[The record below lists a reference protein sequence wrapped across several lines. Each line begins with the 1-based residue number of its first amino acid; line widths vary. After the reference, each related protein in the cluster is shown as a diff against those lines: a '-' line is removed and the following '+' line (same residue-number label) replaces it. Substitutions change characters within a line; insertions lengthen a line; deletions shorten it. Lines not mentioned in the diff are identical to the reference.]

1 MQTNLHRVSEYV
13 VTPKQALD
21 DTRIKPDE
29 RTAIKRLREHDSDSE
44 SDAEESFSNSNIQP
58 ALTDYSTRDGGPFD
72 TGIGRTDPTV
82 FLSFDWE
89 NEVPYEKAVNRYGI
103 LCHMSASFGSLAS
116 VVFQIEIF
124 VLSELSLFDLVILKL
139 LNVRFIEIMLD

>member
-1 MQTNLHRVSEYV
+1 MTA
-13 VTPKQALD
+13 KQKVDD

-44 SDAEESFSNSNIQP
+44 SDAEEIFSNNNIQP
-58 ALTDYSTRDGGPFD
+58 APTDCSARDGGPTE

-89 NEVPYEKAVNRYGI
+89 NEVPYEKAVNRYV
-103 LCHMSASFGSLAS
+103 SFL
-116 VVFQIEIF
+116 
-124 VLSELSLFDLVILKL
+124 LVKNLP
-139 LNVRFIEIMLD
+139 D